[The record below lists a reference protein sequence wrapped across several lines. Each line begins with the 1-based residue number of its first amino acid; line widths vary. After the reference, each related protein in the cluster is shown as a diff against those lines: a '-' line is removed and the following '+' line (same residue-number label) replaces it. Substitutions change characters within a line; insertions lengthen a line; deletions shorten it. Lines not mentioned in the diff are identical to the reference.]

1 VAGKTAV
8 VVDHHPHW
16 LEAIEQALVTA
27 SVETVAKT
35 TSLAEATGL
44 IEQLEPDLVV
54 VELAI
59 REGETTGLAW
69 LAETS
74 SRFTGLKVIVLSSS
88 DDPAEIEAALACGA
102 SVYIVKRAHPADVA
116 VAVRQ
121 VYERSLYLRGRQP
134 LGKPPVPEA
143 DQLGLTKR
151 ELEILGLTA
160 EGLSNKS
167 IAKQLWVTEQ
177 TVKHHLSNVYRKL
190 GVSNR
195 TAASR
200 VAQLN
205 GLLQPVESDGKQP
218 QRPISSASSNSREPQ
233 PGQ

>member
-1 VAGKTAV
+1 VWGKTAV
-8 VVDHHPHW
+8 VVDHHPLW
-16 LEAIEQALVTA
+16 LDAIEQALVTA
-27 SVETVAKT
+27 SVEMVAKT

-59 REGETTGLAW
+59 REGETTGLSW

-74 SRFTGLKVIVLSSS
+74 KRFTELKVIVLSSS
-88 DDPAEIEAALACGA
+88 DDPAEIEAALAGGA
-102 SVYIVKRAHPADVA
+102 SVYVVKRAHPADVA

-121 VYERSLYLRGRQP
+121 VYERSLYLPGRQRP
-134 LGKPPVPEA
+134 GTPPVPRGDEF
-143 DQLGLTKR
+143 GLTKR

-177 TVKHHLSNVYRKL
+177 TVKFHLSNIYSKL

-200 VAQLN
+200 VAQLHR
-205 GLLQPVESDGKQP
+205 LLPTPNTGQKPDGG
-218 QRPISSASSNSREPQ
+218 A
-233 PGQ
+233 

>member
-1 VAGKTAV
+1 VEGKTAV
-8 VVDHHPHW
+8 VVDHHPLW
-16 LEAIEQALVTA
+16 LDAIEQALVTA
-27 SVETVAKT
+27 SVEMVAKT

-59 REGETTGLAW
+59 REGETTGLSW

-74 SRFTGLKVIVLSSS
+74 KRFTELKVIVLSSS
-88 DDPAEIEAALACGA
+88 DDPGEIEAALAGGA
-102 SVYIVKRAHPADVA
+102 SVYVVKRAHPADVA

-121 VYERSLYLRGRQP
+121 VYERSLYLRRRQRP
-134 LGKPPVPEA
+134 GTPSVPRRDEFS
-143 DQLGLTKR
+143 LTKR
-151 ELEILGLTA
+151 EREILGLTA
-160 EGLSNKS
+160 EGLSNKL

-177 TVKHHLSNVYRKL
+177 TVKFHLSNIYSKL

-200 VAQLN
+200 VAQLHR
-205 GLLQPVESDGKQP
+205 LLPTQSTEEQPERG
-218 QRPISSASSNSREPQ
+218 A
-233 PGQ
+233 